1 VKLIR
6 SNGTVA
12 VVEEAVK
19 CEVVAR
25 LAEAIEAAV
34 TRLMAAFRSAPPVVA
49 VEVRDEAA

>member
-19 CEVVAR
+19 CEVVAH